1 MDPVPEPAPGPEPT
15 PTVLSAVL
23 LDDKPALVVD
33 TDPVAGAERGPLAA
47 GDDPGPFSLLSHGM
61 RLLPGFLGV
70 AMPED
75 GVDVVL
81 RLRGNALV
89 LATVSGHEVLQ
100 VPVDDLPAGYLD
112 AVQTHGGA
120 LAFLGRG
127 VGVHD
132 ADDALE
138 AARALHAACVDGR
151 VVGGI
156 VGLSVI

>member
-1 MDPVPEPAPGPEPT
+1 MDPAPAPSPDPAT
-15 PTVLSAVL
+15 PTVLSAL
-23 LDDKPALVVD
+23 LLEDKPVLAVD
-33 TDPVAGAERGPLAA
+33 TDPTEAGATRGPLTAEA
-47 GDDPGPFSLLSHGM
+47 DPLPWSLLAHGM

-89 LATVSGHEVLQ
+89 LATVTGHDVLA

-127 VGVHD
+127 MGVHD
-132 ADDALE
+132 ADDAR
-138 AARALHAACVDGR
+138 AAATALHAAAGAGR

-156 VGLSVI
+156 VGLCVI